1 MNPVFNQIVSS
12 AERASSPVLWINVS
26 PSLKRFDGKILRQ
39 LSHSQPVSYWQ
50 YVQEHDEASSMAE
63 AIRLL
68 HEYMQ
73 SIEQPQHLVGHGI
86 SGIIA
91 LLYARQY
98 PEKVRSL
105 TLLAVAAQPAINWHS
120 HYYIQR
126 QLIPCTQAQL
136 LVQIAQSL
144 FGNPLPYAPLPIIN
158 ALAKDLAFSPSPHSL
173 YQVTTLP
180 EGGIEVPLMV
190 CNAADDFVVTPP
202 LARCWTEYFKPGDT
216 LWQCPEGR
224 HFFHYHHPELV
235 SQHLHKF
242 WWQVQQRE
250 SLMIQRSH
258 QLVA

>member
-1 MNPVFNQIVSS
+1 MPHSVSHL
-12 AERASSPVLWINVS
+12 AVDSSRKVLWINVS
-26 PSLKRFDGKILRQ
+26 PSLKRLDGELLRE
-39 LSHSQPVSYWQ
+39 LSQTHQVTHWQ
-50 YVQEHDEASSMAE
+50 YVQEHDEATSIATPI
-63 AIRLL
+63 ALL
-68 HEYMQ
+68 HEYIQ
-73 SIEQPQHLVGHGI
+73 SVDRPLHLVGHGI

-98 PEKVRSL
+98 PAKVRSL
-105 TLLAVAAQPAINWHS
+105 ALLAVAAQPAINWHS

-126 QLIPCTQAQL
+126 QLMPCTQTQL
-136 LVQIAQSL
+136 LAQIAQSL
-144 FGNPLPYAPLPIIN
+144 LGNPLPYPPKSIVN
-158 ALAKDLAFSPSPHSL
+158 ALEKDLAFSPSPHSL

-180 EGGIEVPLMV
+180 EGGISVPLMV

-235 SQHLHKF
+235 SQHLSKF
-242 WWQVQQRE
+242 WRQVQQRE
-250 SLMIQRSH
+250 YIAIARSQ